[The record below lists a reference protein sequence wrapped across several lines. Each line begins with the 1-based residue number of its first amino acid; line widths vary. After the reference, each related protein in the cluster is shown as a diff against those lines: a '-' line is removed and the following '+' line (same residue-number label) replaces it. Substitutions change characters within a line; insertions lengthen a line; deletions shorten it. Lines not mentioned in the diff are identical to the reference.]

1 MSDRIIFFAT
11 IMDNENGHHNAGLL
25 QEQEQEQERNKFFAQ
40 LTNPSEE

>member
-25 QEQEQEQERNKFFAQ
+25 QEQEQERNKFFAQ
-40 LTNPSEE
+40 LINPSEE